1 MTDNV
6 AETPTSGVLSFID
19 NPVQTLT
26 IEQLRLTADERT
38 TRQDYMNGIAH
49 YQLIDKIAEIVET
62 GNLKHVVD
70 IIYAADNKNRV
81 LPGVTVLPLA
91 QEKYGMNSLE
101 SHILRRISGKI
112 LIKDMAT
119 DESVGS
125 IAMSFHQQGIQ
136 VAFGQNVT
144 VCSNMCIFG
153 DNIIYSYGSNSMPLD
168 KMFNVVRDWV
178 ANYSDMRA
186 FDLKVMNRMKTILID
201 PVKELPELI
210 GNLQIEA
217 VNAAYRK
224 SNVVPPLNISQI
236 STFTKNAMDK
246 IDELGG
252 KMTSL
257 WQLYNMATELHKPG
271 VTDFPNILPANR
283 NFGNFIIR
291 HFNL

>member
-1 MTDNV
+1 MENI
-6 AETPTSGVLSFID
+6 AESPTKGILSFTD

-26 IEQLRLTADERT
+26 IDQLRLTADERT

-49 YQLIDKIAEIVET
+49 HQLIDKIAEIVET
-62 GNLKHVVD
+62 GNLKYVVD
-70 IIYAADNKNRV
+70 VIYAADNKNKV
-81 LPGVTVLPLA
+81 LPGVTVLPIA

-101 SHILRRISGKI
+101 SHILRRVAGKI
-112 LIKDMAT
+112 IIKDKE
-119 DESVGS
+119 DEDSVGS
-125 IAMSFHQQGIQ
+125 IAVSFHQQGIQ
-136 VAFGQNVT
+136 VAFGQNVK

-153 DNIIYSYGSNSMPLD
+153 ENIIYSYGSNSMPLE
-168 KMFNVVRDWV
+168 KMFNVIRDWTT
-178 ANYSDMRA
+178 NYNNMRE
-186 FDLKVMNRMKTILID
+186 FDVNLMNKMKTILID
-201 PVKELPELI
+201 PIKELPEFI

-217 VNAAYRK
+217 VNSAYRK

-246 IDELGG
+246 VEELNGT
-252 KMTSL
+252 MTSL